1 MILHLIEEILMQTT
15 LSLDPTMTINA
26 IVARHP
32 ETIPVFNRLG
42 MDTCCG
48 GGVSVEEAARRD
60 GLPLD
65 DVVAELQKAI
75 GPR

>member
-1 MILHLIEEILMQTT
+1 MQTAFV
-15 LSLDPTMTINA
+15 LDRGMTINA

-42 MDTCCG
+42 IDTCCG

-60 GLPLD
+60 GLVLEAVMSD
-65 DVVAELQKAI
+65 LRRAI
-75 GPR
+75 EAQ